1 MDPHSPD
8 ATGAFDRIDGCQIA
22 PPGSDPPAMGPH
34 SPDLTRAFDRI
45 HAFLAVQGPRLT
57 VDAVTLL
64 QEAVGVDD
72 DGRAVVRDRVA
83 ALVAPGHGAAG
94 GSVLLGIL
102 VGLFAGESR
111 GGERLLR

>member
-22 PPGSDPPAMGPH
+22 PPGSDPPVMDPH
-34 SPDLTRAFDRI
+34 SPDLTGAFDRI
-45 HAFLAVQGPRLT
+45 DDFLAVQGPRLT

-83 ALVAPGHGAAG
+83 ALVAGGHGAAV

-102 VGLFAGESR
+102 VGLFAAESR